1 MDSHF
6 GTMVEA
12 ADHVNRVLKGST
24 IPLFL
29 YTGHMMIG
37 GTDIVAF
44 AKDYSDRIAHSQL
57 KDVNSA
63 IAINVRSHEVTY
75 YDGMVAGFYT
85 SLGQG
90 DTKIIEIVRNLIKA
104 GY

>member
-1 MDSHF
+1 
-6 GTMVEA
+6 MVEA
-12 ADHVNRVLKGST
+12 ADLVNRVLKGST

-37 GTDIVAF
+37 GTDIVVF
-44 AKDYSDRIAHSQL
+44 AKDYSDRIAQSHWKVVS
-57 KDVNSA
+57 SA
-63 IAINVRSHEVTY
+63 ISIKVRSHEVSY

-90 DTKIIEIVRNLIKA
+90 DAKVIEIVRNLI
-104 GY
+104 